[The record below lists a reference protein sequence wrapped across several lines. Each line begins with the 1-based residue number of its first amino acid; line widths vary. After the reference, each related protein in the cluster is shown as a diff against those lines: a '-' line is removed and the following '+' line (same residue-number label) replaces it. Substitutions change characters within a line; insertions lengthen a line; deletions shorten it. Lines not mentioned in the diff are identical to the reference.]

1 MEKLG
6 VKKSGVLAVLLIALF
21 VTSVFSVFS
30 GFSITTNADKPVVIK
45 IGVIATDDFL
55 PYLIALYNGV
65 VQTDINAYVAKLPAD
80 RFNPAVKFEFK
91 VESMG
96 PDLGTV
102 KLTPTDESYAQVVKF
117 HKEGINLII
126 GGYVSSWIDTRTL
139 SYLTKNNMVMIS
151 PTSNDPSL
159 AHVDNLFR
167 LLPDASYEGTIVA
180 AMFTKL
186 GLTTAIVLYRNDG
199 FGSAVYNAFVSSLS
213 GSGVNVIP
221 YQFAADNPA
230 SFQSNLA
237 LADSKSTGL
246 SKAGVFLIAVD
257 TDCAGELNRGDFA
270 TPYPNLAV
278 MPWFGTDG
286 TAPGSTV
293 LNGANLG
300 VLKILSPAPA
310 IPQNTKVDEM
320 EQRFAAAMG
329 YSPMDYSGACFID
342 AGWMLAQAVI
352 ETRPTWTLRTPGASD
367 VIKVL
372 IPDSSRYFG
381 YSGWCQLDKNGD
393 RVGGDWEIV
402 GYGLDASNNLIN
414 LQYGTYNYGTINW
427 IVVPWP

>member
-6 VKKSGVLAVLLIALF
+6 VKKSGVLAVLLIVLF
-21 VTSVFSVFS
+21 VTSVFSM
-30 GFSITTNADKPVVIK
+30 TTNADKPVVIK

-80 RFNPAVKFEFK
+80 RFNPPVKFEFK

-96 PDLGTV
+96 PDLGTG

-117 HKEGINLII
+117 HKEGVNLII
-126 GGYVSSWIDTRTL
+126 GGFVSSWIDTRTL

-159 AHVDNLFR
+159 AQVDNLFR
-167 LLPDASYEGTIVA
+167 LFPDASYEGTIVA

-186 GLTTAIVLYRNDG
+186 SLTTAIVLYRNDG
-199 FGSAVYNAFVSSLS
+199 FGSTVYNAFVSSLP
-213 GSGVNVIP
+213 SGVKVIP
-221 YQFAADNPA
+221 YPFAADDPA

-237 LADSKSTGL
+237 LADSKSTLL
-246 SKAGVFLIAVD
+246 SNAGVFLIAVD
-257 TDCAGELNRGDFA
+257 TDCAGELNRLPSDFA
-270 TPYPNLAV
+270 TAYPNLAV

-286 TAPGSTV
+286 TAPGSVV
-293 LNGANLG
+293 LTGTNLG

-320 EQRFAAAMG
+320 ETRFATAMG
-329 YSPMDYSGACFID
+329 YSPMDYGGACYID

-352 ETRPTWTLRTPGASD
+352 ETRPTWTGTTPGANEI
-367 VIKVL
+367 IKVL

-381 YSGWCQLDKNGD
+381 YSGWCQLDQYGD

-402 GYGLDASNNLIN
+402 GWRLSGGSLVN
-414 LQYGTYNYGTINW
+414 LQYGTYNYGTISW
-427 IVVPWP
+427 IITPTWP